1 MNDFT
6 SITAMQFNDRKRYES
21 SFELWHCKTEISHWD
36 KSNYNSVRNCLLHII
51 ITRAYLKFM
60 KKKISEYKREE
71 QAERTTGLNKNK
83 FRELSYNELYN
94 KRTLLAKE
102 N

>member
-36 KSNYNSVRNCLLHII
+36 KSNYNSVRNCLLE
-51 ITRAYLKFM
+51 LKFM

>member
-1 MNDFT
+1 
-6 SITAMQFNDRKRYES
+6 
-21 SFELWHCKTEISHWD
+21 
-36 KSNYNSVRNCLLHII
+36 
-51 ITRAYLKFM
+51 M
-60 KKKISEYKREE
+60 KKKNISEYKREE

-83 FRELSYNELYN
+83 FRQLSYNELYN